1 MYLVS
6 WKPTKILNH
15 TKIFVG
21 ATVDGRNPANPLILS
36 LSQYLQGVY
45 ISQVVGRIHSINS
58 IDSIDLAKVRYAY
71 AGMFAFLGPGS
82 LNEICVFVLQRA
94 FVLSLL
100 VNCEF
105 CTAHCSTN
113 DTVLVF
119 RT

>member
-1 MYLVS
+1 MEEIRLTRWYWVYLS
-6 WKPTKILNH
+6 IYT
-15 TKIFVG
+15 
-21 ATVDGRNPANPLILS
+21 
-36 LSQYLQGVY
+36 VY
-45 ISQVVGRIHSINS
+45 ISQVVGRMYAINS

-105 CTAHCSTN
+105 MYSTY
-113 DTVLVF
+113 VVPMIQSWF
-119 RT
+119 